1 MFLKELL
8 CNLVLDGNIQNVLVS
23 VQIFEL
29 ATGFIKKKKKTAE
42 DNGESHKEFIE
53 N

>member
-29 ATGFIKKKKKTAE
+29 ATGFIKKKKKQLKTTV
-42 DNGESHKEFIE
+42 NLIKSS
-53 N
+53 